1 MEDAKPKIILGNNGP
16 LVMNKRWSADTFNLA
31 TRLRTQPSVLSQ

>member
-16 LVMNKRWSADTFNLA
+16 LVIKGGVQTLLIYRH
-31 TRLRTQPSVLSQ
+31 V

>member
-1 MEDAKPKIILGNNGP
+1 MEDTKPKIIIGNIGAFSDQ
-16 LVMNKRWSADTFNLA
+16 RWSADTFNLA